1 MKKFTLL
8 LFFVLMISVV
18 AMAQAEAEA
27 PQFDSA
33 FVQIILLTGVGG
45 LSVAAATE
53 LLKRLLKAAGVLAY
67 VISAVVAIA
76 ASAFALVTAGTFTV
90 GSLLIYSIAVFLTAN
105 GIYKFSAKSARNQ

>member
-1 MKKFTLL
+1 MKKLL
-8 LFFVLMISVV
+8 LASFFVLMISVV
-18 AMAQAEAEA
+18 AIAQVEAET

-53 LLKRLLKAAGVLAY
+53 MLKRLLKATGVLAY
-67 VISAVVAIA
+67 VLSAVVAISA
-76 ASAFALVTAGTFTV
+76 TAFALATAGSFTIMA
-90 GSLLIYSIAVFLTAN
+90 LLLYSAAVFLTAN

>member
-8 LFFVLMISVV
+8 SFFVLMIAMV
-18 AMAQAEAEA
+18 AMAQDVADT

-53 LLKRLLKAAGVLAY
+53 MLKRALKAAGVLAY

-76 ASAFALVTAGTFTV
+76 ATAFGLVTAGTFTV
-90 GSLLIYSIAVFLTAN
+90 LSLLIYSLAVFLTAN

>member
-1 MKKFTLL
+1 MKKLTLL
-8 LFFVLMISVV
+8 LFFVLLISVV

-76 ASAFALVTAGTFTV
+76 ATAFALVTAGTFTV
-90 GSLLIYSIAVFLTAN
+90 GSLLIYSVAVFLTAN
-105 GIYKFSAKSARNQ
+105 GIYKFSAKSSRRE